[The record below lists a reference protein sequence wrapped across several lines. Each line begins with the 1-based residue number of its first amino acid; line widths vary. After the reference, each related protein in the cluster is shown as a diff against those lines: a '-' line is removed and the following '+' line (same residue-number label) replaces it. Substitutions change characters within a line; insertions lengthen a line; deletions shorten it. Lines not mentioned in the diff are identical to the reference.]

1 MSIFGPDFG
10 FHYLVWSS
18 LSRAHYPVFPVPVP
32 PFLLLRS
39 HPGPIFRSHPGT
51 VCSVLSAPIP
61 VSGPLCPGPTPLSFQ
76 FLSHL
81 RSSLSLSHPGPLP
94 PVPFLGPYVPSASV
108 PFPGLLCP
116 GPVSSLFRFY
126 PGPLC
131 PGSIT
136 VLSVPVPYRFHLFR
150 SHTGSLCSGPSVP
163 PASVPPQVLFVP
175 APPPVQ
181 TVCSGPDSRRSL
193 SRSLFL
199 VHFIP
204 IPHAVSVPSPV
215 LSVPFPPPV
224 LSAPV
229 PLSKSLCPPSRYPV
243 FSVRILL
250 PGPLYPTPI
259 LSVLV
264 PFTGPIC
271 PSPTPTML
279 SFPQWSEKYWSC
291 QVVSNKPLPD
301 DTRARSWVESG
312 RCSLS
317 VLRHAE
323 LVQTTAGMVRICLSV
338 HSFQC

>member
-39 HPGPIFRSHPGT
+39 HSGPIFRSHPGT

-81 RSSLSLSHPGPLP
+81 RSSLSLFHPGPLFRFRSSVP
-94 PVPFLGPYVPSASV
+94 MFPLLRSHSPVYSVPVLYPLCFGSIPVLSVPVPLRS
-108 PFPGLLCP
+108 
-116 GPVSSLFRFY
+116 
-126 PGPLC
+126 
-131 PGSIT
+131 
-136 VLSVPVPYRFHLFR
+136 SVPVPYRFHLFR

-291 QVVSNKPLPD
+291 QVLSNKPLPD

-312 RCSLS
+312 RCSLP

-323 LVQTTAGMVRICLSV
+323 LVQTTADMVRICLSV